1 MIEAHRTI
9 IPPDPLHHLGITPIR
24 FKMLPNA
31 LCDRQR
37 IAENLHAA
45 KKLFQRHDQRRPE
58 RL

>member
-1 MIEAHRTI
+1 
-9 IPPDPLHHLGITPIR
+9 
-24 FKMLPNA
+24 MLPNA